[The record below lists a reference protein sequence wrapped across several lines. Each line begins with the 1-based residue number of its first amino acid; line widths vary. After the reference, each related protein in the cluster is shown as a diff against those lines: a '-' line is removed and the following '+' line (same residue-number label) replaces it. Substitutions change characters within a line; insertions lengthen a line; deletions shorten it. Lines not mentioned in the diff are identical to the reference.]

1 MADDK
6 KYYYLK
12 LKDDFFNDDA
22 MIILQGMPDGYIYSD
37 ILMKLYL
44 RSLKNQGKL
53 MFNDLIPYTPEIL
66 AQLVNHQIG
75 TVEKAL
81 HIFENLG
88 LIEIL
93 DNGAIFMLN
102 IQNFIGKSST
112 EADRKREYRARIEQE
127 KKLLTIGQTSGQMSG
142 QNSPEIE
149 REIETEIEK
158 EIEPQKTN
166 YQLIADLYNDTC
178 VSFPRLITL
187 SDKRKKAIKARL
199 RVYTVDDFKTL
210 FAKAEASSFL
220 KGSNDRNWSASFD
233 WLIKDGNMAKVLEG
247 NYDDKPKRKEIV
259 PKWASKDRQQYD
271 FDELE
276 SELLANGTKTA
287 GNDPEVA
294 AKAEALRAKL
304 N

>member
-12 LKDDFFNDDA
+12 LKDDFYNDDA
-22 MIILQGMPDGYIYSD
+22 MIILQKMPDGYLYSD

-44 RSLKNQGKL
+44 RSLRNNGKL
-53 MFNDLIPYTPEIL
+53 MFRDLIPYTPEIL

-81 HIFENLG
+81 DVFKKLG

-127 KKLLTIGQTSGQMSG
+127 KLLLIGQTDGQESGQMSG

-149 REIETEIEK
+149 IEKEIEIEIEK
-158 EIEPQKTN
+158 EIEVKSTKVD
-166 YQLIADLYNDTC
+166 YQLIADMYNDTC
-178 VSFPRLITL
+178 VSFPRVVTL
-187 SDKRKKAIKARL
+187 SEKRKRAIKARL
-199 RVYTVDDFKTL
+199 KVYTVDDFKTL
-210 FAKAEASSFL
+210 FTKAEASSFL
-220 KGSNDRNWSASFD
+220 KGSNSRNWSATFD
-233 WLIKDGNMAKVLEG
+233 WLITDGNMAKVLEG
-247 NYDDKPKRKEIV
+247 NYDDKQKAAVQSKYDLSHLKANNTTTNNSKE
-259 PKWASKDRQQYD
+259 Y
-271 FDELE
+271 F
-276 SELLANGTKTA
+276 
-287 GNDPEVA
+287 
-294 AKAEALRAKL
+294 
-304 N
+304 

>member
-12 LKDDFFNDDA
+12 LKDDFYNDDA
-22 MIILQGMPDGYIYSD
+22 MIILQGMPDGYVYSD

-66 AQLVNHQIG
+66 AQLVKHQVG

-112 EADRKREYRARIEQE
+112 EADRKREYRARIDQE
-127 KKLLTIGQTSGQMSG
+127 KKLLMIGQMSGQMSG

-149 REIETEIEK
+149 REIEREIEK
-158 EIEPQKTN
+158 EIEPQKTD
-166 YQLIADLYNDTC
+166 YQLIADFYNDTC

-187 SDKRKKAIKARL
+187 SDKRKKTIKIL
-199 RVYTVDDFKTL
+199 
-210 FAKAEASSFL
+210 
-220 KGSNDRNWSASFD
+220 
-233 WLIKDGNMAKVLEG
+233 
-247 NYDDKPKRKEIV
+247 
-259 PKWASKDRQQYD
+259 
-271 FDELE
+271 
-276 SELLANGTKTA
+276 
-287 GNDPEVA
+287 
-294 AKAEALRAKL
+294 
-304 N
+304 

>member
-127 KKLLTIGQTSGQMSG
+127 KKLLTIGQTYGQMSG

-294 AKAEALRAKL
+294 ARAEALRAKL

>member
-112 EADRKREYRARIEQE
+112 EADRKREYRARIDQE
-127 KKLLTIGQTSGQMSG
+127 KKLLTLGQTTGQMSG
-142 QNSPEIE
+142 RNSPEIE
-149 REIETEIEK
+149 KEIETEIEK

-220 KGSNDRNWSASFD
+220 KGSNERNWSASFD

-304 N
+304 S